1 MRQAGDMTS
10 PDRTTEADDHATAII
25 AAMLTAEDTGDP
37 SQLHAALEAAAKAV
51 PASVAVTA
59 LASLAATAVRLLA
72 TGQDVPWQ
80 QVVERLG
87 MASRVMRGGGP
98 GAGGDTPS

>member
-1 MRQAGDMTS
+1 MS
-10 PDRTTEADDHATAII
+10 SENRTAEADECATAII
-25 AAMLTAEDTGDP
+25 TAMLTAEDTGDATE
-37 SQLHAALEAAAKAV
+37 LHAALEAAARSL

-72 TGQDVPWQ
+72 AGQDVPWQ

-87 MASRVMRGGGP
+87 VAAQVLRSGVPGP
-98 GAGGDTPS
+98 GGEGSA